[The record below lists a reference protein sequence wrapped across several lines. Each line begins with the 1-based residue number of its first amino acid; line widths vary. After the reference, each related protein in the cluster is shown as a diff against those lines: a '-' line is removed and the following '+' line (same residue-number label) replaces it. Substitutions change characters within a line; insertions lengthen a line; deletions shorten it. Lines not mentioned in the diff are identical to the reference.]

1 MRSSDSIHRSIR
13 GDKAAECPR
22 LLWEVNIEVAPLPM
36 ETVSIATKRL
46 RTRPSF
52 FCGANPHDS
61 SARSWGLS

>member
-1 MRSSDSIHRSIR
+1 MRSSDSIHRSIS

-22 LLWEVNIEVAPLPM
+22 LLWEVDVEVAPLPM
-36 ETVSIATKRL
+36 KTVSIATKRL

-52 FCGANPHDS
+52 FCGENPDDS